1 MHEESRAYRY
11 QRVLTVYDRGCEVMH
26 EKSRAYLYYIVEGF
40 IRECMYY
47 YQCINMINTNL
58 H

>member
-1 MHEESRAYRY
+1 MHEESRAYHY
-11 QRVLTVYDRGCEVMH
+11 QTVYDRGCEEMH